1 MPKTI
6 DLPRIRRALSE
17 LDRIAAEHP
26 EYCQHQGQWN
36 ETAVKEM
43 VMGTPAKERVAA
55 YRDRLRADGN
65 WRLSAHLSADA
76 KAALDQLR
84 QSHPDLTINE
94 LLSQLLT
101 GQLHQNPQ
109 EPRQ

>member
-26 EYCQHQGQWN
+26 EYCRHQGQWN

-109 EPRQ
+109 EPRT